1 MLNFPKSTEYGK
13 KIPKEKFYA
22 KLDISS
28 AMKRCFVEEIDQIVW
43 QNKLATSTLNVG
55 SGVNVIEID
64 VLEVSLKKKECTYS
78 LFEFLDKNLP
88 NHTVFLIT
96 FANEGQ
102 LLINYKEAI
111 ENRIGKHKITA
122 NYKTHWMPIDQI
134 TLSIEGLNLDK
145 VYENFVAQIADSK
158 LIIEAHTDI
167 KQAILESQEKERL
180 IKEIAQLETK
190 IRKEK
195 QFNIQLKLSNE
206 IKDLIKKLSI
216 KN

>member
-1 MLNFPKSTEYGK
+1 MLNFPKSTVYGK

-28 AMKRCFVEEIDQIVW
+28 VMKRCFVEEIDQIVW
-43 QNKLATSTLNVG
+43 QNKLATSTLNVAR
-55 SGVNVIEID
+55 GVNVIEID

-78 LFEFLDKNLP
+78 VFEFLDKNLP

-111 ENRIGKHKITA
+111 ENRVGKHKITA
-122 NYKTHWMPIDQI
+122 NYKTDWMHLNQVK
-134 TLSIEGLNLDK
+134 LSIEGLNLDK

-158 LIIEAHTDI
+158 LVIEAHTDI
-167 KQAILESQEKERL
+167 KQAILESQEKDKL
-180 IKEIAQLETK
+180 QKEIIVLESR
-190 IRKEK
+190 IRTEK
-195 QFNIQLKLSNE
+195 QFNIQLKISNI
-206 IKDLIKKLSI
+206 IKELKSKIRTF
-216 KN
+216 